1 MFSVSRLLTF
11 ACLSISLAESAFIPA
26 LQGTP
31 ATSSDP
37 PDLNGTTTDTS
48 NIVST
53 AQQVDQKSGASSD
66 APPDQ
71 PATNTTITAIDGDL
85 VNQTIPT
92 TTSSRRGLYEISRR
106 NDNYEQV
113 FGGTGTG
120 PSDRDASIEGTAYLT
135 YTVVSNATYDVDDCL
150 DYCDSVEGCVF
161 ANLYYEFENPLL
173 DLVFSQ
179 GSNLKCAVYADV
191 HSAIEKTNF
200 GGQQLYPAPAP
211 LNYIQQSSGWAL
223 KSLPEPAAPQGYD
236 KVFGPTGGAN
246 NAPGYMGFA
255 FLDQYDVAACAALCD
270 TRGADPV
277 GGACQYFNILEGCC
291 QWNSYHLYLLYGDL
305 VVTQS
310 RGYSRQ
316 NAIVDGGFEGYICD
330 SGATACST
338 SSYANWVGTSP
349 LNGNFDA
356 SIFDDAKFAHTGH
369 SVALLGS
376 ATNADTLSGT
386 LAPASPITTEA
397 GVSYTLQF
405 FYSTSFTDEEADE
418 AGASLEIIWNGNPVN
433 TITPGYQSQWVGHQ
447 TTLVAQGNDILQFI
461 GSPAPAFV
469 WIDDVSLLPLST

>member
-1 MFSVSRLLTF
+1 MVQLSSLLTF
-11 ACLSISLAESAFIPA
+11 SCLAISFAESLFIPA
-26 LQGTP
+26 LQSAP
-31 ATSSDP
+31 ATSVDP
-37 PDLNGTTTDTS
+37 PNLNGTTTDTS

-53 AQQVDQKSGASSD
+53 VQQVDQKAGAAPD
-66 APPDQ
+66 APPAQ
-71 PATNTTITAIDGDL
+71 PAVNTTITAVDGDL
-85 VNQTIPT
+85 VNQTVPT
-92 TTSSRRGLYEISRR
+92 NTTSSRRGLYEIARR

-113 FGGTGTG
+113 FSGTGTG
-120 PSDRDASIEGTAYLT
+120 PDDRDAAIEGTAYLT

-179 GSNLKCAVYADV
+179 GSNLKCVVYADV
-191 HSAIEKTNF
+191 HTAIEKSNF

-223 KSLPEPAAPQGYD
+223 KSIPEPAAPQGYS

-277 GGACQYFNILEGCC
+277 GGACQYFNIWRAVVDGIPTTYTC
-291 QWNSYHLYLLYGDL
+291 SMYYLVADESTAVNYGQGDL

-316 NAIVDGGFEGYICD
+316 NAIVDGGFEGYTCD

-338 SSYANWVGTSP
+338 SSYANW
-349 LNGNFDA
+349 
-356 SIFDDAKFAHTGH
+356 FAHSGH

-405 FYSTSFTDEEADE
+405 FYSTSFTEEEADE
-418 AGASLEIIWNGNPVN
+418 AGASLEILWNGTPVD
-433 TITPGYQSQWVGHQ
+433 TITPGYQSQWIGYQ
-447 TTLVAQGNDILQFI
+447 TTVVAQGNDILQFV

-469 WIDDVSLLPLST
+469 WVDDVSLLPLST